1 MGMMME
7 DEMMEMVDDN
17 QIENVGIMSGF
28 MDDIEELMA
37 EISEEEMNGMEEG
50 DEAGTNGQTAHG
62 AESSIHSRAVP
73 GISKVLEDRCRRR
86 AVLDAVD
93 DHTRLRQEGGCHAPG
108 IEIARRGA
116 ERRQ

>member
-7 DEMMEMVDDN
+7 DEMMEMVDDD

-50 DEAGTNGQTAHG
+50 DEA
-62 AESSIHSRAVP
+62 
-73 GISKVLEDRCRRR
+73 DM
-86 AVLDAVD
+86 
-93 DHTRLRQEGGCHAPG
+93 
-108 IEIARRGA
+108 ARMMNRTPDSPKS
-116 ERRQ
+116 